1 MQLQTL
7 VPVQPLNNK
16 INYHSKIV
24 SVGSCFAVNMAQR
37 FKQYQ
42 FINTVNP
49 LGILFHPQAISNLV
63 QYAVNNKVFSDTDV
77 FLHNEIWSCFHAHSD
92 LNELEQEDIVDALNQ
107 RIVDF
112 RSNIEQA
119 SHFIVTLGTAWVYR
133 FIEANEIVANCHK
146 IPQQKFQK
154 ELLSIYE
161 CQNAIFQIEAGLRH
175 MNPNLQIIYTIS
187 PVRHI
192 KDGFVENQRS
202 KAHLISALHQH
213 LQENQNLNYY
223 FPSYEIMMD
232 ELRDYRFYGKDLI
245 HPNELAVDYIWESFV
260 QNCIDPKILPT
271 MKKVDEVQK
280 GLAHRP
286 FNPYSEAHQQF
297 LDKLA
302 LKLDDLLEQYPFMN
316 FR

>member
-1 MQLQTL
+1 MQFTT
-7 VPVQPLNNK
+7 K
-16 INYHSKIV
+16 IPIQKSVFPIDYHSKIV
-24 SVGSCFAVNMAQR
+24 SVGSCFAVNMADR

-49 LGILFHPQAISNLV
+49 LGILFHPLAILNLV
-63 QYAVNNKVFSDTDV
+63 EYAVNNKVFSNVDV

-92 LNELEQEDIVDALNQ
+92 LNELEQQDIIEALNQ
-107 RIVDF
+107 RITDF
-112 RSNIEQA
+112 RDNVKQA
-119 SHFIVTLGTAWVYR
+119 SHFIVTFGTAWVYR
-133 FIEANEIVANCHK
+133 SIETKEIVANCHK
-146 IPQQKFQK
+146 IPQQKFVK
-154 ELLSIYE
+154 ELLSIND
-161 CQNAIFQIEAGLRH
+161 CQQAIYQIESGLRKI
-175 MNPNLQIIYTIS
+175 NPNIQIIYTLS

-202 KAHLISALHQH
+202 KAHLIAALHQH
-213 LQENQNLNYY
+213 LQQNQQLNYY

-260 QNCIDPKILPT
+260 QHCINPEILPT

-286 FNPYSEAHQQF
+286 FNPYTDAHQQF

-302 LKLDDLLEQYPFMN
+302 LKLDDLLEEYPFMN

>member
-1 MQLQTL
+1 MQLQTF
-7 VPVQPLNNK
+7 VPIQPLKNR

-42 FINTVNP
+42 FVNTVNP
-49 LGILFHPQAISNLV
+49 LGILFHPLAISNLV
-63 QYAVNNKVFSDTDV
+63 QDAVNNKVFSENDV

-92 LNELEQEDIVDALNQ
+92 LNELEQEDIVDALNL
-107 RIVDF
+107 RITDF
-112 RSNIEQA
+112 RNNIQQA

-133 FIEANEIVANCHK
+133 FIETNEIVANCHK

-154 ELLSIYE
+154 ELLSVAD
-161 CQNAIFQIEAGLRH
+161 CQQAIFQIETGLRKI
-175 MNPNLQIIYTIS
+175 NPNLQIIYTIS

-213 LQENQNLNYY
+213 SHENSELNYY
-223 FPSYEIMMD
+223 FPSYELMMD
-232 ELRDYRFYGKDLI
+232 ELRDYRFYGKDMI

-260 QNCIDPKILPT
+260 QNCIEREILPT

-286 FNPYSEAHQQF
+286 FNPYTEAHQQF

-302 LKLDDLLEQYPFMN
+302 LKLDDLLEEYPFMN

>member
-7 VPVQPLNNK
+7 VPMPPLNNK
-16 INYHSKIV
+16 ITYHSKIV

-37 FKQYQ
+37 FLQYQ
-42 FINTVNP
+42 FQQSVNP
-49 LGILFHPQAISNLV
+49 FGILFHPEAIARLIDFTV
-63 QYAVNNKVFSDTDV
+63 ENKTFTEEDV
-77 FLHNEIWSCFHAHSD
+77 FLYNEIWSSFDAHSD
-92 LNELEQEDIVDALNQ
+92 LNELEQEDIIDALNVKIQ
-107 RIVDF
+107 AFKQDI
-112 RSNIEQA
+112 STA
-119 SHFIVTLGTAWVYR
+119 SHFIVTFGTAWVYQL
-133 FIEANEIVANCHK
+133 IETNEIVANCHK
-146 IPQQKFQK
+146 VPQQKFQK
-154 ELLSIYE
+154 ELLSVND
-161 CQNAIFQIEAGLRH
+161 CQQAIFQIETGLRQI
-175 MNPNLQIIYTIS
+175 NPSIQIIYTIS

-202 KAHLISALHQH
+202 KAHLITALQSH
-213 LQENQNLNYY
+213 LDNNTELNYY

-232 ELRDYRFYGKDLI
+232 ELRDYRFYGKDMI
-245 HPNELAVDYIWESFV
+245 HPNEMAIDYIWESFV
-260 QNCIDPKILPT
+260 QNCIDPETLPT

-286 FNPYSEAHQQF
+286 FNPYTEAHQRF